1 MKMVMAIIDRHEAPR
16 VLEALVSAGYTAT
29 FNDSR
34 SGFLRQSKQ
43 MLFIGVEAA
52 QLDTVLS
59 IVERNCHSHVESR
72 ESVADAEGD
81 ARAEADAVLQMVPQ
95 RSFAQVGSAV
105 VFVWD
110 IDRFETY

>member
-1 MKMVMAIIDRHEAPR
+1 MQMKMVMAIIDHEEALA
-16 VLEALVSAGYTAT
+16 VLEALISAGYAAT

-43 MLFIGVEAA
+43 TLFLGVEASRV
-52 QLDTVLS
+52 DDVLS
-59 IVERNCHSHVESR
+59 IIERNCRSHVESL
-72 ESVADAEGD
+72 ESDADAD
-81 ARAEADAVLQMVPQ
+81 AGLVLRVAP
-95 RSFAQVGSAV
+95 RRTFSEVGSAA